1 MNQDITTSE
10 YSDNTGPDDPPS
22 PITTITPTP
31 LSDNQKHDIITS
43 LLLEGWKGPDVL
55 MILNEEYGWSISLC
69 TLSHLRQSWGL
80 HLSDLPPAE
89 NPPDLLPP
97 IRASLISAH
106 QNGLTVA
113 EMRSQL
119 SSELGVNVS
128 HCTVERYLRRLN
140 LKQRQNDLVN
150 GKTTREEVVELVR
163 HARDAL
169 LANTAGYR
177 RMRQILV
184 TNYGLRLPRYA

>member
-1 MNQDITTSE
+1 VIFH
-10 YSDNTGPDDPPS
+10 
-22 PITTITPTP
+22 P
-31 LSDNQKHDIITS
+31 LKI
-43 LLLEGWKGPDVL
+43 
-55 MILNEEYGWSISLC
+55 
-69 TLSHLRQSWGL
+69 
-80 HLSDLPPAE
+80 
-89 NPPDLLPP
+89 PP
-97 IRASLISAH
+97 ICASLISAH

-119 SSELGVNVS
+119 SSKLGVNVS
-128 HCTVERYLRRLN
+128 QRTVERYLRRLH
-140 LKQRQNDLVN
+140 LKQRQNDLAN
-150 GKTTREEVVELVR
+150 GKTTQEEVVELVR